1 MAKKAKPQAADV
13 DDILDGKTE
22 DVLEGKKPAAKAKG
36 KPAAKAAKGKEAKA
50 AKPAAKKGKE
60 AKAAA
65 AAEKPAK
72 KAKKEASG
80 ESRSAATEAVRT
92 LLSKTRKLT
101 TFADLAEQSGYN
113 LRLIRRTAR
122 AMRADGTVEA
132 VREGTVVFVRATK

>member
-50 AKPAAKKGKE
+50 AKKGKE
-60 AKAAA
+60 AKA